1 MIVKPCNIL
10 IPKKDA
16 DLEKYACVACD
27 QFTSDENYWNK
38 VEQIVGSAPSTF
50 RITFPEI
57 YLSDDNSAITD
68 KICKTMCEY
77 LEKGFFRELTDSIIF
92 VERIQANKKVR
103 KGLVVA
109 IDLEEYEYKKG
120 SRPRV
125 RATEGT
131 IEDRLPPR
139 VEIRKNAPLELPH
152 IMILIDDKLDEVF
165 SLVEKAGKQQEY
177 SVKLM
182 MDGGILTG
190 YSLEKSAQDEVLK
203 TLDAVTSR
211 REINYAVGDGNHSL
225 ATAKKCWENLKQ
237 TLSDEQ
243 KQTHPARY
251 ALCEIVNLYDSALEF
266 EPIHR
271 VLFNVNEQ
279 ELLDAFS
286 KCESGHSFEFLSGGK
301 QTTITIPATHELCVG
316 SCQTVLDE
324 FLLAHPEARIDYVHE
339 ADRVKE
345 LSEQAGVC
353 GILLPAM
360 EKTSLFDAV
369 EKFGSLPRKTFSMG
383 EGKDKRY
390 YFEARKIL

>member
-1 MIVKPCNIL
+1 MIVKPCDIL
-10 IPKKDA
+10 LPKKDA

-38 VEQIVGSAPSTF
+38 VEQIVGTAPSTF

-57 YLSDDNSAITD
+57 YLSSDNSAKTD
-68 KICKTMCEY
+68 TICKTMHNY
-77 LEKGFFRELTDSIIF
+77 LDQGFFRELKDSILYI
-92 VERIQANKKVR
+92 ERVQANKKVR

-152 IMILIDDKLDEVF
+152 IMILIDDKQNEVF
-165 SLVEKAGKQQEY
+165 SILEKAQKQQEY
-177 SVKLM
+177 FVELM
-182 MDGGILTG
+182 LDGGTLTG
-190 YSLEKSAQDEVLK
+190 YSLDSLTQNEVLK
-203 TLDAVTSR
+203 TLESVTSR

-251 ALCEIVNLYDSALEF
+251 ALCEIVNLYDLALEF

-271 VLFNVNEQ
+271 VLFNVDEQ
-279 ELLDAFS
+279 ELLASFTN
-286 KCESGHSFEFLSGGK
+286 CESGHTFEFLSHGK
-301 QTTITIPATHELCVG
+301 TKTVTIPATHELCVG

-324 FLLAHPEARIDYVHE
+324 FLKTHPEARIDYVHE
-339 ADRVKE
+339 AERVKE
-345 LSEQAGVC
+345 LSKQDGVC
-353 GILLPAM
+353 GILLPKM

>member
-1 MIVKPCNIL
+1 MIVKPCDIL
-10 IPKKDA
+10 LPKKDA

-38 VEQIVGSAPSTF
+38 VEELVGNSPSTL
-50 RITFPEI
+50 RLTFPEI
-57 YLSDDNSAITD
+57 YLSSDNSEITD
-68 KICKTMCEY
+68 KICATMREY
-77 LEKGFFRELTDSIIF
+77 LANGFFRELKDSIIYL
-92 VERIQANKKVR
+92 ERVQANKKVR
-103 KGLVVA
+103 KGIVLA

-120 SRPRV
+120 STSRV

-152 IMILIDDKLDEVF
+152 IMILIDDKQNEVF
-165 SLVEKAGKQQEY
+165 SLVEKAQKTQEY

-182 MDGGILTG
+182 MDGGELTG

-203 TLDAVTSR
+203 TLEAVTSR

-237 TLSDEQ
+237 TLSEEE
-243 KQTHPARY
+243 KQSHPARY
-251 ALCEIVNLYDSALEF
+251 ALCEIVNLYDFALEF

-271 VLFNVNEQ
+271 VLFNVDED
-279 ELLDAFS
+279 ELLQSFTQS
-286 KCESGHSFEFLSGGK
+286 KSGHSFEFLSGGK
-301 QTTITIPATHELCVG
+301 VKTITIPATHELCVG

-324 FLLAHPEARIDYVHE
+324 FLKNHPEARIDYVHE

-345 LSEQAGVC
+345 LSCQDGVC

>member
-1 MIVKPCNIL
+1 MIVKPCDIL
-10 IPKKDA
+10 LPNKDA

-27 QFTSDENYWNK
+27 QFTSDENYWNE
-38 VEQIVGSAPSTF
+38 VEQLVGDSPSTL
-50 RITFPEI
+50 RLTFPEI
-57 YLSDDNSAITD
+57 YLSSDNQEKTD
-68 KICKTMCEY
+68 KICKTMREY
-77 LEKGFFRELTDSIIF
+77 LDNGFFRELKDSIIYI
-92 VERIQANKKVR
+92 ERVQANKKVR
-103 KGLVVA
+103 RGLVLA

-152 IMILIDDKLDEVF
+152 IMILIDDKQNQVF
-165 SLVEKAGKQQEY
+165 SALENAQKQKEY
-177 SVKLM
+177 SVNLM
-182 MDGGILTG
+182 MDGGSLTG
-190 YSLEKSAQDEVLK
+190 YSLDASAQDEVLK
-203 TLDAVTSR
+203 TLEKVTSC

-237 TLSDEQ
+237 TLSEQ
-243 KQTHPARY
+243 EKQTHPARY
-251 ALCEIVNLYDSALEF
+251 ALCEIVNLYDAALEF

-271 VLFNVNEQ
+271 VLFNVDAN
-279 ELLDAFS
+279 ELLSAFEQS
-286 KCESGHSFEFLSGGK
+286 QSGHSFEFLSHGEAK
-301 QTTITIPATHELCVG
+301 TITIPATHELCVG

-324 FLLAHPEARIDYVHE
+324 FLKNHPEARIDYVHE
-339 ADRVKE
+339 ADRVAE
-345 LSEQAGVC
+345 LSKDENVC

>member
-1 MIVKPCNIL
+1 MIVKPCDIL
-10 IPKKDA
+10 LPKKDA

-38 VEQIVGSAPSTF
+38 VEELVGNSPSTL
-50 RITFPEI
+50 RLTFPEI
-57 YLSDDNSAITD
+57 YLSSDNSEITD
-68 KICKTMCEY
+68 KICATMREY
-77 LEKGFFRELTDSIIF
+77 LANGFFRELKDSIIYL
-92 VERIQANKKVR
+92 ERVQANKKVR
-103 KGLVVA
+103 KGIVLA

-120 SRPRV
+120 STSRV

-152 IMILIDDKLDEVF
+152 IMILIDDKQNEVF
-165 SLVEKAGKQQEY
+165 SLVEKAQKTQEY

-182 MDGGILTG
+182 MDGGELTG

-203 TLDAVTSR
+203 TLEAVTSR

-237 TLSDEQ
+237 TLSEEE
-243 KQTHPARY
+243 KQSHPARY

-271 VLFNVNEQ
+271 ILFNVDED
-279 ELLDAFS
+279 ELLQAFTQS
-286 KCESGHSFEFLSGGK
+286 KSGHSFEFLSGGK
-301 QTTITIPATHELCVG
+301 TKTITIPATHELCVG

-324 FLLAHPEARIDYVHE
+324 FLKNHPNARIDYVHE
-339 ADRVKE
+339 ADRVAE
-345 LSEQAGVC
+345 LSCQDGVC

>member
-1 MIVKPCNIL
+1 MIVKPCDIL
-10 IPKKDA
+10 LPKKDA

-38 VEQIVGSAPSTF
+38 VEELVGNSPSTL
-50 RITFPEI
+50 RLTFPEI
-57 YLSDDNSAITD
+57 YLSSDNSEITD
-68 KICKTMCEY
+68 KICATMREY
-77 LEKGFFRELTDSIIF
+77 LANGFFRELKDSIIYL
-92 VERIQANKKVR
+92 ERVQANKKVR
-103 KGLVVA
+103 KGIVLA

-120 SRPRV
+120 STSRV

-139 VEIRKNAPLELPH
+139 VEIRKNATLELPH
-152 IMILIDDKLDEVF
+152 IMILIDDKQNEVF
-165 SLVEKAGKQQEY
+165 SLVEKAQKTQEY

-182 MDGGILTG
+182 MDGGELTG

-203 TLDAVTSR
+203 TLEAVTSR

-237 TLSDEQ
+237 TLSEEE
-243 KQTHPARY
+243 KKSHPARY

-271 VLFNVNEQ
+271 ILFNVDED
-279 ELLDAFS
+279 ELLQAFTQS
-286 KCESGHSFEFLSGGK
+286 KSGHSFEFLSGGK
-301 QTTITIPATHELCVG
+301 VKTITIPATHELCVG

-324 FLLAHPEARIDYVHE
+324 FLKNHPNARIDYVHE
-339 ADRVKE
+339 ADRVAE
-345 LSEQAGVC
+345 LSCQDDVC